1 MMLALQTK
9 NKTGFIDGTVMK
21 STTDDVLALQWDR
34 CNYVVLSWILNSI
47 SEELFSGQVF
57 SKYAKTV
64 WDELKETYDKI
75 DGSITFNLHK
85 KINTISQNGDSLSDY
100 YHKLNSLWKQFDALV
115 KLPSCGCDNT
125 EFKSHDDLIKL
136 MQFLMGL
143 DECYHAV
150 ISNIL
155 TRETLPSVQNAFSIM
170 SREESQRDSSSAT
183 SSGSALKSQ

>member
-1 MMLALQTK
+1 MAGDETESSGTTITQVSNLDFGNPLYLHSSDTSINALISLKLKGTENYNVWSRAMLLALQTK
-9 NKTGFIDGTVMK
+9 NKTGFIDGTVIK
-21 STTDDVLALQWDR
+21 STTDDVLALQWER
-34 CNYVVLSWILNSI
+34 CNSVVLSWILNSI

-100 YHKLNSLWKQFDALV
+100 YHKLNSSWKQFDALV

-125 EFKSHDDLIKL
+125 EFKSHNDLI
-136 MQFLMGL
+136 
-143 DECYHAV
+143 
-150 ISNIL
+150 
-155 TRETLPSVQNAFSIM
+155 
-170 SREESQRDSSSAT
+170 
-183 SSGSALKSQ
+183 